1 MSGTGKSSI
10 VRELVA
16 RGFKAVDADD
26 GWCEP
31 TPDGRQRWRE
41 DAIRAL
47 LATEDTDVLF
57 IAGCEENQAQFHAR
71 FDHIVLLSAPLD
83 IVLERLATR
92 TTNTYGK
99 APGEL
104 ERVRSDIETIEPLL
118 RRVADYEIQTT
129 IPLNEV
135 VTAILRLVDERRPL
149 QPCGHQGPELS

>member
-99 APGEL
+99 PPGEL

-149 QPCGHQGPELS
+149 QPSGHQGPELS

>member
-149 QPCGHQGPELS
+149 QPSGHQGPELS